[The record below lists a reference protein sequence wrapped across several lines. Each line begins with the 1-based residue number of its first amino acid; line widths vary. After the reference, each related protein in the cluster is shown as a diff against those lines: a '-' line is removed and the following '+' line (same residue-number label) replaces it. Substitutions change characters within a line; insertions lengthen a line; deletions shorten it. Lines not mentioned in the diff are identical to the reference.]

1 MERRTVED
9 DCVCEVRVCG
19 SPLYL
24 RQKDFNECS
33 SPDFTGCTE
42 EEKEEAEAAP
52 SSSSAGAT
60 TTTIITSMDKEKEEA
75 PTTYVPSYSPPSPT
89 PYEPTFQC
97 LPLPINR
104 VLSLKR
110 HSSPIKPNYSPTLP
124 PSLVAASLFHGAP
137 LRAQAT
143 AWSYIGVAA
152 KEGQGGGG
160 GQGFVAAA
168 APQAPGSALRDMRCC
183 GRWREMSIEEGGR
196 RTDP

>member
-1 MERRTVED
+1 MERRALED

-24 RQKDFNECS
+24 RQKDFYECS

-75 PTTYVPSYSPPSPT
+75 PTTYVPSYSPPLPT

-104 VLSLKR
+104 VPSLKR
-110 HSSPIKPNYSPTLP
+110 HSSPIKPNYSPMLPRSRLP
-124 PSLVAASLFHGAP
+124 PSRSASPRPSYSMELH
-137 LRAQAT
+137 
-143 AWSYIGVAA
+143 WSTS
-152 KEGQGGGG
+152 K
-160 GQGFVAAA
+160 
-168 APQAPGSALRDMRCC
+168 RRT
-183 GRWREMSIEEGGR
+183 RWRRRTRVCCCRCSTSAAQRTERYEMLWTVERDEHRGR
-196 RTDP
+196 REAHGSIR